1 MRHLRAPG
9 LLAGALLVLAA
20 GAAYAD
26 AWRDIPYERFHRALT
41 MVTPLPDARYV
52 RIRQQVSV
60 PETDMKLED
69 LRIIVAAAA
78 GDIEVPIR
86 PDGGLDFPISDALLR
101 ENPAVRVNAPD
112 GKLSLSMQLDAEA
125 PPAQQFPYAVL
136 DELSDEYARLVR
148 LQGMM
153 ARMAAPKPVGLE
165 VRFSPGEPAS
175 ATVHGKSVTTIE
187 ADHDGRLVIPGNRK
201 WRAEGAEVELSRMPE
216 KLSLA
221 FRD

>member
-1 MRHLRAPG
+1 MPTPRVRG
-9 LLAGALLVLAA
+9 LLAAVLLLAA
-20 GAAYAD
+20 GAAMAD

-69 LRIIVAAAA
+69 LRIVVAAAS

-112 GKLSLSMQLDAEA
+112 GKLSLSIQLDAEA
-125 PPAQQFPYAVL
+125 GWTRGALPPGRAGQSDRARQGRHDHRGGSCRAARDPEQQ
-136 DELSDEYARLVR
+136 E
-148 LQGMM
+148 M
-153 ARMAAPKPVGLE
+153 AR
-165 VRFSPGEPAS
+165 R
-175 ATVHGKSVTTIE
+175 
-187 ADHDGRLVIPGNRK
+187 RC
-201 WRAEGAEVELSRMPE
+201 
-216 KLSLA
+216 
-221 FRD
+221 